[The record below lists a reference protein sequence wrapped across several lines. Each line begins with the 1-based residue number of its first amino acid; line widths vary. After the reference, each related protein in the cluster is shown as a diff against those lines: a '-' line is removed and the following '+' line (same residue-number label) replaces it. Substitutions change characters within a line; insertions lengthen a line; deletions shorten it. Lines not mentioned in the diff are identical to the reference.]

1 MITPLPGAT
10 PTKAGSATLP
20 FFGVEPAVIDA
31 TSGVR
36 LNSTAATGVLCFARP
51 WPGMVRP

>member
-1 MITPLPGAT
+1 VITPLPGAT